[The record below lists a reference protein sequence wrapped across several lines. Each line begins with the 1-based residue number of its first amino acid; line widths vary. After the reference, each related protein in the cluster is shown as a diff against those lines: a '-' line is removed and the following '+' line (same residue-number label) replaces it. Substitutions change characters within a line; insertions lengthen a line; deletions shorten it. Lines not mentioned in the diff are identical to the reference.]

1 MLLPNTSFAW
11 GRRFGGARS
20 RLATRCVSR
29 ICRRGVSGAVGAGVG
44 LLALSAPA
52 GALATGVPA
61 AAAVHAHLVTARPE
75 AGSPVRSVPLRVEH
89 PAQYAGDK
97 AAANRRYGGWVA
109 AHSSVFGPGLSI
121 ASAIPALSKSGLV
134 AAGAGGATP
143 PDTTGAI
150 GPSSYLELVNSQ
162 IAVYSRATLASPPLA
177 TAAEDTFVGRS
188 STCDGQ
194 IKWDNPA
201 RRFEYYSLDCAAPR
215 GSEGFSFGWSKTSSP
230 TPLTGSAAN
239 WCRYHVSTGSNLEDY
254 GKLGNDNSFLIVGSN
269 EFNDRSGIYE
279 DSPIFTIPKPA
290 NGSTTC
296 PSETLTK
303 FIPTPAGTDFTPQPA
318 NVFQSSAKGFIA
330 SLSDSSHLHMF
341 TVSGTTTPTLTDNG
355 TVAVTTFA
363 TPAGVPQPGS
373 SDQLDSSDTRLTQAV
388 ATIDPQLR
396 AFAVW
401 TQHTVAGAAGGPS
414 VVRWYELKAGVSA
427 PAPVQ
432 TGTVAV
438 AGAFAFNGAISPTA
452 QGNAAAIDYDVGS
465 STLRVQVRARDHLP
479 GSAPGSTANETT
491 LASSQ
496 GIDADFSCPSQNG
509 HTSSSCRWGD
519 YAGASPDPNC
529 AAQVWGTNELNGAT
543 NPGTA
548 TWASQ
553 NFRLQLDECPTA
565 AFAITPTSPAHGSP
579 VTFDGSGS
587 SDIDGSVSSY
597 KWSFGDGVS
606 STVTTTTTNHTY
618 AAAGTYHVTLTI
630 TDTTGLT
637 ATVAQNVTVG

>member
-1 MLLPNTSFAW
+1 MRLSITSFAW
-11 GRRFGGARS
+11 RRRFGGARS
-20 RLATRCVSR
+20 WPAERGMSR
-29 ICRRGVSGAVGAGVG
+29 IGRWGVTSAVGAIVV
-44 LLALSAPA
+44 LLALGAPA
-52 GALATGVPA
+52 GASATGVPA
-61 AAAVHAHLVTARPE
+61 AAALRAHLVTARPE
-75 AGSPVRSVPLRVEH
+75 PGSPVRSVPLRVEH
-89 PAQYAGDK
+89 PAQYTRDK
-97 AAANRRYGGWVA
+97 AAANRRYGVWSA
-109 AHSSVFGPGLSI
+109 ARSSVFGPGLSI
-121 ASAIPALSKSGLV
+121 AAAIPALSEPGLV

-230 TPLTGSAAN
+230 TPLTGSSAN

-269 EFNDRSGIYE
+269 EFSDRSGVYE
-279 DSPIFTIPKPA
+279 DSPVFTIPKPA

-303 FIPTPAGTDFTPQPA
+303 FIPSPAGTDFTPEPA
-318 NVFQSSAKGFIA
+318 TVFQSSARGFIA
-330 SLSDSSHLHMF
+330 SVSDFSHLHMY

-355 TVAVTTFA
+355 TVAVPTFA

-388 ATIDPQLR
+388 ATIDPQLK

-401 TQHTVAGAAGGPS
+401 TQHTVAGTGGGPS

-427 PAPVQ
+427 AASVQ

-465 STLRVQVRARDHLP
+465 STLRVQVRAREHLP
-479 GSAPGSTANETT
+479 GSTPGSTANETT
-491 LASSQ
+491 LANSA

-529 AAQVWGTNELNGAT
+529 AAQVWGTNELNAAT

-548 TWASQ
+548 TWTTQ

-565 AFAITPTSPAHGSP
+565 AFAITPTSAAHGSP
-579 VTFDGSGS
+579 ATLDGSGS
-587 SDIDGSVSSY
+587 SDPDGSISSY
-597 KWSFGDGVS
+597 KWNFGDGIT
-606 STVTTTTTNHTY
+606 STTPTPTISHTY

-637 ATVAQNVTVG
+637 ATIAHNVTVS